1 MQCQWYFYLS
11 DFIEKLFPMDIS
23 AIRKDYSIKSL
34 DISDVNTN
42 PIAQFEFWFGEAV
55 NAKVLE
61 VNAMT
66 VSTLGL
72 DGTPN
77 ARILL
82 LKGVDTGFVFFTNYK
97 SEKGRELEMHNSA
110 SLTFFWPELERQ
122 VRVRG
127 KVEKVTAE
135 ESDTYFF
142 SRPLGSQIGAW
153 VSPQSQAITSRETIN
168 ARQAEIENQ
177 FTGIPLTR
185 PEHWGG
191 YRLTPSSIE
200 FWQGRPSRLHDRI
213 KYELKDGEWSIER
226 LAP

>member
-1 MQCQWYFYLS
+1 
-11 DFIEKLFPMDIS
+11 MDIS

-34 DISDVNTN
+34 DTSDVNTN
-42 PIAQFEFWFGEAV
+42 PITQFESWFEEAIK
-55 NAKVLE
+55 AEVLE

-72 DGTPN
+72 DGSPN
-77 ARILL
+77 GRILL
-82 LKGVDTGFVFFTNYK
+82 LKGVDRGFVFFTNYE
-97 SEKGRELEMHNSA
+97 SEKGMELEKHNSA

-127 KVEKVTAE
+127 KVDKVTAE

-142 SRPLGSQIGAW
+142 SRPSGSQIGAW
-153 VSPQSQAITSRETIN
+153 VSPQSQVMTSREEIN
-168 ARQAEIENQ
+168 ARQVDVEKQ
-177 FTGIPLTR
+177 FEGKAMTR
-185 PEHWGG
+185 PPHWGG
-191 YRLTPSSIE
+191 YRLIPNAIE

-213 KYELKDGEWSIER
+213 KYELQDGKWIIAR

>member
-1 MQCQWYFYLS
+1 
-11 DFIEKLFPMDIS
+11 MDIS

-34 DISDVNTN
+34 DINDVKSD
-42 PIAQFEFWFGEAV
+42 PMRQFSSWFDEAV
-55 NAKVLE
+55 NAEVLE

-66 VSTLGL
+66 VSTMGM
-72 DGTPN
+72 DGVPN

-82 LKGVDTGFVFFTNYK
+82 LKGIDEGFVFFTNYQ
-97 SEKGRELEMHNSA
+97 SEKGKELENNKSA

-127 KVEKVTAE
+127 SVEKVTE
-135 ESDTYFF
+135 GESDTYFF

-153 VSPQSQAITSRETIN
+153 VSPQSQPIQSRETLTIK
-168 ARQAEIENQ
+168 QAELENK
-177 FTGIPLTR
+177 FLSKEITR
-185 PEHWGG
+185 PPHWGG
-191 YRLTPSSIE
+191 YRLTPFTLE

-213 KYELKDGEWSIER
+213 KYELQNGEWMISR

>member
-1 MQCQWYFYLS
+1 
-11 DFIEKLFPMDIS
+11 MDIS

-34 DISDVNTN
+34 DISDVNSN
-42 PIAQFEFWFGEAV
+42 PMAQFEVWFEEALK
-55 NAKVLE
+55 AEVLE

-82 LKGVDTGFVFFTNYK
+82 LKGVDTGFVFFTNYQ
-97 SEKGRELEMHNSA
+97 SQKGKELEMHNSA

-153 VSPQSQAITSRETIN
+153 VSPQSQPISSREDLN
-168 ARQAEIENQ
+168 ASQLDIEKQ
-177 FTGIPLTR
+177 FENKAMDR
-185 PEHWGG
+185 PPHWGG
-191 YRLTPSSIE
+191 YRLMPSTIE

-213 KYELKDGEWSIER
+213 KYEFQDGKWSITR

>member
-1 MQCQWYFYLS
+1 MN
-11 DFIEKLFPMDIS
+11 IS

-34 DISDVNTN
+34 DISDVKLD
-42 PIAQFEFWFGEAV
+42 PIAQFNAWFDEAI
-55 NAKVLE
+55 NAEVLE

-82 LKGVDTGFVFFTNYK
+82 LKGIDTGFVFFTNYK
-97 SEKGRELEMHNSA
+97 SEKGQELEMNKTA
-110 SLTFFWPELERQ
+110 ALTFFWPELERQ

-127 KVEKVTAE
+127 KVEKVFEE
-135 ESDTYFF
+135 ESDAYFF
-142 SRPLGSQIGAW
+142 SRPTGSQIGAW
-153 VSPQSQAITSRETIN
+153 VSPQSQKIASRDYLSIKQIAVEKEF
-168 ARQAEIENQ
+168 AEKDMV
-177 FTGIPLTR
+177 R
-185 PEHWGG
+185 PPHWGG
-191 YRLTPSSIE
+191 YRLMASTIE

-213 KYELKDGEWSIER
+213 RYELQGDSWVIAR